1 MKADRIIAENT
12 GMPAKGKKAPKPAE
26 PVVTVPEGL
35 TLGDVSFTVLGFR
48 VSVRE
53 LNIKRIGRVKKKI
66 RGGKEERRERKGK
79 RKGSKNFPLTQAKNN
94 KKRAKKPL

>member
-12 GMPAKGKKAPKPAE
+12 GKPAKGKKAPKPAE

-53 LNIKRIGRVKKKI
+53 LNIKRIGRVKMSEPEVI
-66 RGGKEERRERKGK
+66 GCHTITNTSPRK
-79 RKGSKNFPLTQAKNN
+79 RS
-94 KKRAKKPL
+94 